1 MRIFFTSLF
10 VCFLYCADCYGQ
22 ELKIF
27 KGIVADSA
35 TYSALP
41 YVTIQ
46 VRHTTR
52 GVRSDAEGNFS
63 ISATLHDTL
72 VFSFVGY
79 KTIDIPLW
87 DWEPG
92 VILMAQVAFE
102 LNTITIQDTRLKDPY
117 ENLFDEENARWLKQ
131 NKKLPFYYRK
141 GKKEKI
147 KVQRLANENERV
159 STYVDVVINN
169 EEVKNALMKRHHI
182 TEEQYYA
189 LLTEFNEANHRA
201 MYYLTHAE
209 LLSLLYRFYDAR
221 CWKRE

>member
-1 MRIFFTSLF
+1 MRAFLILLL
-10 VCFLYCADCYGQ
+10 VCSLYCVNCLGQ
-22 ELKIF
+22 ELKLI

-35 TYSALP
+35 TYNALP

-63 ISATLHDTL
+63 IQATLRDTL
-72 VFSFVGY
+72 IFSFVGY
-79 KTIDIPLW
+79 KTIALPVW
-87 DWEPG
+87 DWDPG

-117 ENLFDEENARWLKQ
+117 ENLFDEENALWRKQ
-131 NKKLPFYYRK
+131 NKRLPFYYRK

-147 KVQRLANENERV
+147 KAQRLANENERV
-159 STYVDVVINN
+159 STYVEVVVSN
-169 EEVKNALMKRHHI
+169 EEVKNALIKRHHI
-182 TEEQYYA
+182 TEEQYYT
-189 LLTEFNEANHRA
+189 LLTEFNEANHHA

-209 LLSLLYRFYDAR
+209 LLSLLYRFYEGR
-221 CWKRE
+221 CRKEE

>member
-1 MRIFFTSLF
+1 MRVFLIPLL
-10 VCFLYCADCYGQ
+10 VCSLYCVNCFGQ
-22 ELKIF
+22 ELKSIE
-27 KGIVADSA
+27 GIVADSA

-63 ISATLHDTL
+63 IHATSRDTL

-117 ENLFDEENARWLKQ
+117 ENLFDEENARWRKQ

-159 STYVDVVINN
+159 STYVEVIINN
-169 EEVKNALMKRHHI
+169 VEVKNALMKRHHI

-189 LLTEFNEANHRA
+189 LLTEFNEANHGA

-209 LLSLLYRFYDAR
+209 LLSLLYRFYEAHCR
-221 CWKRE
+221 KKG

>member
-1 MRIFFTSLF
+1 MRAILIFLLVCSLYR
-10 VCFLYCADCYGQ
+10 VDCFGQ
-22 ELKIF
+22 ELKVI

-35 TYSALP
+35 SYSALP

-63 ISATLHDTL
+63 ILATHLDTL

-79 KTIDIPLW
+79 KTVDIPLW

-92 VILMAQVAFE
+92 VILMAQVVFE
-102 LNTITIQDTRLKDPY
+102 LNTITIHDTRLKDPY
-117 ENLFDEENARWLKQ
+117 ENLFDEENARWQKQ

-159 STYVDVVINN
+159 STYVDVVVNN
-169 EEVKNALMKRHHI
+169 DEVKNALMKRHHI
-182 TEEQYYA
+182 TEEQYYT
-189 LLTEFNEANHRA
+189 LLTEFNEINHRA

-209 LLSLLYRFYDAR
+209 LLSLLYRFYEAR
-221 CWKRE
+221 CRKRE